1 MVDKDQINENAGG
14 PTPLDDAWWMSILD
28 SVEEHFNSLSKQ
40 DKKPVANKKAQPSS
54 SKSLPTDNEAESI
67 EQDWERT
74 KELYQQ
80 DQAIDLKVTG
90 YNRGGILVEVD
101 NLKGFVPIS
110 HLVQISRKCD
120 NVESFKEDLEKYV
133 GKTVRL
139 KVIECEPG
147 RGRVIFSER
156 AAQSDS
162 GRRIE
167 LLDDLKEG
175 DCLHGYVTTITEF
188 GAFVDL
194 GGMEGLVHI
203 SELSWGRVQHPED
216 IVSSGQLVQVAVLEI
231 DRERSRIA
239 LSMKRLLPNPWD
251 TIESKYQPGQIADAT
266 ITSVVSFGA
275 FARLDPGVDGLIHA
289 SELRTNGQRNIHP
302 DEMLSKGQ
310 RVQVCIL
317 NIDAERQRLG
327 LSLAQIYD

>member
-1 MVDKDQINENAGG
+1 MVDNDQINENAGG
-14 PTPLDDAWWMSILD
+14 PPPLDDSWWMSILD
-28 SVEEHFNSLSKQ
+28 SVEERFNSSSKQ
-40 DKKPVANKKAQPSS
+40 DKKPVAKTKAPSAPVSPSS
-54 SKSLPTDNEAESI
+54 PNIEAESL
-67 EQDWERT
+67 EQDWEWA

-80 DQAIDLKVTG
+80 DQAIELIVTG
-90 YNRGGILVEVD
+90 YNRGGILVEID

-120 NVESFKEDLEKYV
+120 DEDSLKENLEKYV

-147 RGRVIFSER
+147 RGRVVFSER

-175 DCLHGYVTTITEF
+175 DCLHGYVTTITDF

-194 GGMEGLVHI
+194 GGIEGLVHI

-216 IVSSGQLVQVAVLEI
+216 IVSPGQQVQVSVLEI
-231 DRERSRIA
+231 NRQRARIA
-239 LSMKRLLPNPWD
+239 LSLKRLLPNPWD
-251 TIESKYQPGQIADAT
+251 TIESKYHPGQIADAT
-266 ITSVVSFGA
+266 ITSVVSFGV
-275 FARLDPGVDGLIHA
+275 FARLDSGIDGLIHA
-289 SELRTNGQRNIHP
+289 SELRTNGQQNIHP
-302 DEMLSKGQ
+302 EEIFHKGQ

-317 NIDAERQRLG
+317 NLDADRQRLG
-327 LSLAQIYD
+327 LSLAQIYK